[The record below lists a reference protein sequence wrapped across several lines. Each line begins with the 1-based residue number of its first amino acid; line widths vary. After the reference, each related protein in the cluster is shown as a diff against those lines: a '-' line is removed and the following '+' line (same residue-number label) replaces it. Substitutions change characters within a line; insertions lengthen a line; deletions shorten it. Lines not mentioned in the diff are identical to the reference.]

1 MSRFALSGARV
12 FSGGAFLEDHA
23 LIVADGVI
31 EAVSPEVPAGCERV
45 VLKGGDLLPGFID
58 IQVNGGG
65 GVLFNDQPTVA
76 GIAAIGGAHRRFGTT
91 GFLPTLISDDLAVM
105 DRAIDAVEQA
115 IAEKVPGVLG
125 IHLEGPFLNPARAGI
140 HDKSRFRV
148 IDDALIERMARLKG
162 GRTVMTLAPECAP
175 PGAIRK
181 LAAKGV
187 LVCAGHS
194 AADYAATVAAL
205 AEGVRGFT
213 HLFNAMTPFT
223 SRAPGMVGAA
233 LNDAA
238 SWCGLIADLHHVHPA
253 SIAVALRAKP
263 SDRFFLV
270 TDAMPTVGSDRKTF
284 MLGDTKIT
292 ANDGRLT
299 GPDGTLAGSDL
310 DMATAVRNMIAAVR
324 VAPDTAVTLASGAP
338 AAFLGLESAR
348 GRIAPGLA
356 ADFVHVDKTTGDG
369 MTVLATW
376 INGVRAS
383 GATACETGAERLG
396 I

>member
-1 MSRFALSGARV
+1 MSRFALTGARI
-12 FSGGAFLEDHA
+12 FSDGAFLENHA
-23 LIVADGVI
+23 LIVADGAI
-31 EAVSPEVPAGCERV
+31 EAVSPDVPAGCERV
-45 VLKGGDLLPGFID
+45 HLNGGDLLPGFID
-58 IQVNGGG
+58 VQVNGGG

-76 GIAAIGGAHRRFGTT
+76 GIEAIGTAHRRFGTT
-91 GFLPTLISDDLAVM
+91 GFLPTLISDDVAVM

-115 IAEKVPGVLG
+115 IAGKVPGVLG

-148 IDDALIERMARLKG
+148 IDDALIERLARLKG

-175 PGAIRK
+175 PGAIGK

-194 AADYAATVAAL
+194 AADYAATTTAL
-205 AEGVRGFT
+205 IEGVRGFT

-223 SRAPGMVGAA
+223 SREPGMVGSA

-238 SWCGLIADLHHVHPA
+238 SWCGIIADLHHVHPA
-253 SIAVALRAKP
+253 SLAVALRAKP

-270 TDAMPTVGSDRKTF
+270 TDAMSTVGSYQKTF
-284 MLGDTKIT
+284 MLGETRIT
-292 ANDGRLT
+292 ASGGRLT

-310 DMATAVRNMIAAVR
+310 DMASAVRNMIAAVG
-324 VAPDTAVTLASGAP
+324 VSPGTAITMASGAP
-338 AAFLGLESAR
+338 AAFLGLESVR

-356 ADFVHVDKTTGDG
+356 ADLVHVDRAAGDG
-369 MTVLATW
+369 MAVLATW
-376 INGVRAS
+376 IGGVRA
-383 GATACETGAERLG
+383 
-396 I
+396 

>member
-1 MSRFALSGARV
+1 MSRFAVTGARILTGEGFV
-12 FSGGAFLEDHA
+12 EDHA
-23 LIVADGVI
+23 LVIADGII
-31 EAVSPEVPAGCERV
+31 EAITREIPAGCARV
-45 VLKGGDLLPGFID
+45 ALDGGDLLPGFID

-76 GIAAIGGAHRRFGTT
+76 GIKAIGAAHRRFGTT
-91 GFLPTLISDDLAVM
+91 GFLPTLISDDVAVM
-105 DRAIDAVEQA
+105 DRAIDAVAQA

-148 IDDALIERMARLKG
+148 IDDALIERLARLKG
-162 GRTVMTLAPECAP
+162 GCTVMTLAPECAP

-181 LAAKGV
+181 LADKGV

-205 AEGVRGFT
+205 KEGVRGFT

-223 SRAPGMVGAA
+223 SREPGMVGAA

-238 SWCGLIADLHHVHPA
+238 SWCGLIADLHHVHAA
-253 SIAVALRAKP
+253 SLAVALRAKP

-270 TDAMPTVGSDRKTF
+270 TDAMSTVGSEQKSF
-284 MLGDTKIT
+284 MLGGTKIT
-292 ANDGRLT
+292 ARDGRLT

-310 DMATAVRNMIAAVR
+310 DMATAIRNMIAAVKIAPEAA
-324 VAPDTAVTLASGAP
+324 VAMASGAP
-338 AAFLGLESAR
+338 AEFLGLESTR

-356 ADFVHVDKTTGDG
+356 ADLVHVDKTSGDG
-369 MTVLATW
+369 MAVLATW
-376 INGVRAS
+376 IGGVRA
-383 GATACETGAERLG
+383 
-396 I
+396 